1 MTQPALEGMIHS
13 SMRCPRCN
21 EADLV
26 VQTSDSIPIES
37 CPACHGI
44 QVGLRDL
51 RRVAEALAIAL
62 VGKIELDVP
71 LPPIVDPIG
80 KVLCRCGKIMDTF
93 PYLGLPQV
101 KLDRCEDCMLVWL
114 DAEELTGV
122 AQLCAQSEGRIGKLY
137 EAARKD
143 RRIAGLPGS
152 VGGTD
157 SRFGHDPEN
166 HMDVLALLF
175 ELGGG

>member
-1 MTQPALEGMIHS
+1 
-13 SMRCPRCN
+13 MRCPRCN

-26 VQTSDSIPIES
+26 VQTYDSIPMES
-37 CPACHGI
+37 CPECRGI

-51 RRVAEALAIAL
+51 RRVAEALATAL
-62 VGKIELDVP
+62 VGKIELGAP
-71 LPPIVDPIG
+71 LPPFEDPVG

-101 KLDRCEDCMLVWL
+101 TLDRCEDCMLVWL

-122 AQLCAQSEGRIGKLY
+122 AQLCAQSEGRIRALY

-143 RRIAGLPGS
+143 RKLLGLPG
-152 VGGTD
+152 VVLDAG
-157 SRFGHDPEN
+157 RGHGHGDEAGF
-166 HMDVLALLF
+166 DVVSLLWG
-175 ELGGG
+175 LGG